1 MMNGKTKRRTIVVA
15 SSSRRTGLRVS
26 AHSKLEPLAYLFV
39 LVFIFTIPFEK
50 TLEIDGIGTISKLA
64 GAPLLGLW
72 ALVLI
77 LKPRFRKVTAF
88 HGFCLLYVAICGFSY
103 FWSLSAENTGILFR
117 IYVQLYLLILFMWFG
132 LNTERR
138 CVQALFAYL
147 IGSWVVVL
155 LTYYNFAA
163 GNVGEWS
170 GRTSIANADA
180 NETALVLTMGMPV
193 GWYLATRIG
202 MPGVRHLLFKLVC
215 FSYLP
220 AAVVAVVMTG
230 SRGGVL
236 SALPSVLYMLGS
248 IAKMR
253 LRAKVVVVAVVVTLV
268 IVLLPYL
275 PEQQIERISTTVNSL
290 ESGELSSRE
299 DFWRLAISIWQA
311 DSKNSLVGIGAA
323 SFPSQNIGEYVVH
336 STHLSILV
344 ETGILGFSAYICIL
358 LVLIRLCWR
367 SPQRYFMLCL
377 LCSWGIGAS
386 ALTWEYRKPTWVIWS
401 LLVCMAYMGNQV
413 QMRRRKKL
421 RRNKRRRMR
430 KRSGLVDASVR

>member
-1 MMNGKTKRRTIVVA
+1 
-15 SSSRRTGLRVS
+15 
-26 AHSKLEPLAYLFV
+26 
-39 LVFIFTIPFEK
+39 
-50 TLEIDGIGTISKLA
+50 
-64 GAPLLGLW
+64 
-72 ALVLI
+72 
-77 LKPRFRKVTAF
+77 
-88 HGFCLLYVAICGFSY
+88 
-103 FWSLSAENTGILFR
+103 
-117 IYVQLYLLILFMWFG
+117 
-132 LNTERR
+132 
-138 CVQALFAYL
+138 
-147 IGSWVVVL
+147 
-155 LTYYNFAA
+155 
-163 GNVGEWS
+163 
-170 GRTSIANADA
+170 
-180 NETALVLTMGMPV
+180 
-193 GWYLATRIG
+193 
-202 MPGVRHLLFKLVC
+202 
-215 FSYLP
+215 
-220 AAVVAVVMTG
+220 
-230 SRGGVL
+230 
-236 SALPSVLYMLGS
+236 
-248 IAKMR
+248 MR

-401 LLVCMAYMGNQV
+401 FLVCMAYMGNQV